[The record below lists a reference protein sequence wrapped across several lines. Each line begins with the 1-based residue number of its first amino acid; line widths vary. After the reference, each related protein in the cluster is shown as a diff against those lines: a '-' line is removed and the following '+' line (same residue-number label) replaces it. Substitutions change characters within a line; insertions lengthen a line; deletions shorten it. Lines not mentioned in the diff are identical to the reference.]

1 MPVLDFWNYLL
12 RLGYPRQ
19 HVTEVRNVFK
29 KYKTTLF
36 KKDEFSK
43 ETFTWLLQHN
53 WIQVGAVNI
62 ENIPIYQ
69 FTDFND
75 IINSYEKELKSDFAR
90 QRHMISRARE
100 TLDDEYKEIK
110 EQKVRGRKRKGS
122 PGRKKQNFENLIR

>member
-12 RLGYPRQ
+12 RLGYPRP
-19 HVTEVRNVFK
+19 HVTEVRDVFK
-29 KYKTTLF
+29 KYKNTLF

-43 ETFTWLLQHN
+43 ETFNWLLQHN
-53 WIQVGAVNI
+53 WIQVGAVNL
-62 ENIPIYQ
+62 ENIPVYQ

-122 PGRKKQNFENLIR
+122 PGRKKQNFENLIH